1 MWILNAVNLNGHKL
15 KMTIKNNQNQDRL
28 VASYILCG
36 AGFFGIAGLHRLYNG
51 KTAREHLTFAMSI
64 NTY

>member
-1 MWILNAVNLNGHKL
+1 
-15 KMTIKNNQNQDRL
+15 MTIKNNQNKDRL

-51 KTAREHLTFAMSI
+51 KKTLTVVV
-64 NTY
+64 